1 MQDHDLSSPSFFKEY
16 MAAGTTEGGLMV
28 WARYAGSHGWARTWS
43 RISADVSIVC
53 LSFRADGGLLAAGA
67 SVLATPS
74 PETAIQGSSGEL
86 VDRVHLYETS
96 SWSCVGTLNFHSRLG
111 SCSFYKP
118 IFVEEGVEKEWKSA
132 LGMLLVCTSDGP
144 ETHLVPDFYSPPNDG
159 LCKRNVSKSVRWA
172 DTEEGR
178 YKQI

>member
-1 MQDHDLSSPSFFKEY
+1 MQDHDLSSPSLSTEFL
-16 MAAGTTEGGLMV
+16 AAGTTEGGLMV

-43 RISADVSIVC
+43 RISANVSIVC

-67 SVLATPS
+67 SVLATP
-74 PETAIQGSSGEL
+74 PEPAAQGISGEL
-86 VDRVHLYETS
+86 VDKVHLYETS
-96 SWSCVGTLNFHSRLG
+96 SWSCVGTLNFHSSLG

-118 IFVEEGVEKEWKSA
+118 NLVEEGVEEEWKSA

-144 ETHLVPDFYSPPNDG
+144 EAHLVPDLCSPPND
-159 LCKRNVSKSVRWA
+159 LLWKRNLSKSVKWA

-178 YKQI
+178 YKHT